1 VTAGGEALTHPTMQ
15 KQGGSAH
22 VTDDIRYRYLWTKP
36 VSENG
41 DGIAPCIRA
50 SGEMAEHRRIER
62 PPIATVNKDK
72 KRALFI
78 VCVCM
83 EEVDRLPLVLAVG
96 NSDLSAA

>member
-1 VTAGGEALTHPTMQ
+1 
-15 KQGGSAH
+15 
-22 VTDDIRYRYLWTKP
+22 
-36 VSENG
+36 
-41 DGIAPCIRA
+41 
-50 SGEMAEHRRIER
+50 
-62 PPIATVNKDK
+62 VNKDK